1 MPLLPI
7 LGMSSSSSRRGGGD
21 RSRLPLYS
29 LVATS
34 NSTVDE
40 PSSTMAERSFPDEL
54 EVTQTQTCQ
63 LYSSIGRETHY
74 FGALSSPRSW
84 CWPIMPTK
92 ARFLADFTLGFADGL
107 TVPFALTAGLS
118 SLGRTDTVVYA
129 GVAEICAGSI
139 SMGISGYLSAR
150 GDGAAPERMRN
161 EVDSDDEDGT
171 VAVHSAVDV
180 AEKANN
186 SSLPVEL
193 MDYLSPLELPSG
205 LFEMVLEHVREQ
217 PHICDSLAAI
227 AAQEQEEDV
236 RFCSPVMVGL
246 SVSLGYFLG
255 GLLPLFPYFVV
266 DRVGDGLFWSFGIC
280 LAALFAFG
288 FTKDFVL
295 SYQRREGYT
304 KRAQGKRN
312 RGLHWKDVGHS
323 AWEGLQM
330 VLLGG
335 VAALAAVLCVR
346 SFEGLREAPS
356 NSSA

>member
-1 MPLLPI
+1 
-7 LGMSSSSSRRGGGD
+7 
-21 RSRLPLYS
+21 
-29 LVATS
+29 
-34 NSTVDE
+34 
-40 PSSTMAERSFPDEL
+40 
-54 EVTQTQTCQ
+54 
-63 LYSSIGRETHY
+63 
-74 FGALSSPRSW
+74 
-84 CWPIMPTK
+84 MPTK

-161 EVDSDDEDGT
+161 EVDSDDEDDT
-171 VAVHSAVDV
+171 VAVHSAVD
-180 AEKANN
+180 
-186 SSLPVEL
+186 
-193 MDYLSPLELPSG
+193 
-205 LFEMVLEHVREQ
+205 Q

-227 AAQEQEEDV
+227 AEQEQEEDV

-295 SYQRREGYT
+295 SYQRREAYT

-346 SFEGLREAPS
+346 SFEGLRAAPS
-356 NSSA
+356 

>member
-1 MPLLPI
+1 
-7 LGMSSSSSRRGGGD
+7 
-21 RSRLPLYS
+21 
-29 LVATS
+29 
-34 NSTVDE
+34 
-40 PSSTMAERSFPDEL
+40 
-54 EVTQTQTCQ
+54 
-63 LYSSIGRETHY
+63 
-74 FGALSSPRSW
+74 
-84 CWPIMPTK
+84 MPTK

-150 GDGAAPERMRN
+150 GDGAALERTRN
-161 EVDSDDEDGT
+161 DHDSDGEDEDGT
-171 VAVHSAVDV
+171 ED
-180 AEKANN
+180 AEKAHG
-186 SSLPVEL
+186 SSHPVAL
-193 MDYLSPLELPSG
+193 VDYLRPLELPPG
-205 LFEMVLEHVREQ
+205 LFEVVVEHVRVQ
-217 PHICDSLAAI
+217 PHISESLAAL
-227 AAQEQEEDV
+227 AEREQEDDT
-236 RFCSPVMVGL
+236 RLCSPVMVGL

-280 LAALFAFG
+280 LVALFAFG

-295 SYQRREGYT
+295 SYQRRHEDTMQAYM
-304 KRAQGKRN
+304 GKR
-312 RGLHWKDVGHS
+312 GLQWGDIRHS

-356 NSSA
+356 NISA